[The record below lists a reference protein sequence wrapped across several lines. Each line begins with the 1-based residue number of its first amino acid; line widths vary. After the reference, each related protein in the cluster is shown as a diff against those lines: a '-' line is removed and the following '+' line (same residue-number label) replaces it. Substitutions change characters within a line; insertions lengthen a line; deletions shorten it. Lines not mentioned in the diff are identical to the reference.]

1 MARKQKLLREST
13 GHLTVVQQE
22 AKYKAEILAADG
34 LPKLQVTPP
43 NHLKGAAKQEYKR
56 IIASLGKLPLRNL
69 DRVELENYCTWYGI
83 YKQISLDLPKI
94 TADIDYNHQK
104 YDIFEKDYF
113 KAVRGNDKNLIKGLK
128 TSLSLYGGKIADLEA
143 QQDNILKMSLYTIF
157 FLKKHR
163 TCIKI
168 RFHYFKGFLYFF
180 CEYSHNR
187 LNVSLGIS
195 NNILIS
201 KKFKHVTLINW
212 KVIFLQY
219 LYPLYLSKY
228 CR

>member
-83 YKQISLDLPKI
+83 YKKISLDLPKI

-104 YDIFEKDYF
+104 YDVFEKDYF
-113 KAVRGNDKNLIKGLK
+113 KAVHGSDKDLVKGLK
-128 TSLSLYGGKIADLEA
+128 TSLRVYGEKIADLEA
-143 QQDNILKMSLYTIF
+143 QQDKLIRNLDKATKNIKSLASD
-157 FLKKHR
+157 L
-163 TCIKI
+163 
-168 RFHYFKGFLYFF
+168 G
-180 CEYSHNR
+180 
-187 LNVSLGIS
+187 LNVNSRMQM
-195 NNILIS
+195 NMP
-201 KKFKHVTLINW
+201 KAEDDKEKHSIMEMFN
-212 KVIFLQY
+212 
-219 LYPLYLSKY
+219 
-228 CR
+228 

>member
-104 YDIFEKDYF
+104 YDVFEKDYF
-113 KAVRGNDKNLIKGLK
+113 KAVRDSDKDMIKGLK
-128 TSLSLYGGKIADLEA
+128 TSLKLYGEKIADLEV
-143 QQDNILKMSLYTIF
+143 QQDKLIRNLDKATKNIKSLASD
-157 FLKKHR
+157 L
-163 TCIKI
+163 
-168 RFHYFKGFLYFF
+168 G
-180 CEYSHNR
+180 
-187 LNVSLGIS
+187 LNVNSRMQM
-195 NNILIS
+195 NMP
-201 KKFKHVTLINW
+201 KAEDDKEKHSIMEMFN
-212 KVIFLQY
+212 
-219 LYPLYLSKY
+219 
-228 CR
+228 

>member
-1 MARKQKLLREST
+1 MARKQKLLSEST

-104 YDIFEKDYF
+104 YDVFEKDYF
-113 KAVRGNDKNLIKGLK
+113 KAVRDSDKDLIKGLK
-128 TSLSLYGGKIADLEA
+128 TSLKLYGGKIADLEV
-143 QQDNILKMSLYTIF
+143 QQDKLIRNLDKATKNIKSLASD
-157 FLKKHR
+157 L
-163 TCIKI
+163 
-168 RFHYFKGFLYFF
+168 G
-180 CEYSHNR
+180 
-187 LNVSLGIS
+187 LNVNSRMQM
-195 NNILIS
+195 NMP
-201 KKFKHVTLINW
+201 KAEDDKEKHSIMEMFN
-212 KVIFLQY
+212 
-219 LYPLYLSKY
+219 
-228 CR
+228 

>member
-104 YDIFEKDYF
+104 YDVFEKDYF
-113 KAVRGNDKNLIKGLK
+113 KAVRDSDKDMIKGLK
-128 TSLSLYGGKIADLEA
+128 TSLKLYGGKIADLEV
-143 QQDNILKMSLYTIF
+143 QQDKLIRNLDKATKNIKSLASD
-157 FLKKHR
+157 L
-163 TCIKI
+163 
-168 RFHYFKGFLYFF
+168 G
-180 CEYSHNR
+180 
-187 LNVSLGIS
+187 LNVNSRMQM
-195 NNILIS
+195 NMP
-201 KKFKHVTLINW
+201 KAEDDKEKHSIMEMFN
-212 KVIFLQY
+212 
-219 LYPLYLSKY
+219 
-228 CR
+228 

>member
-56 IIASLGKLPLRNL
+56 FIASLGTLPLRNL

-104 YDIFEKDYF
+104 YDVFEKDYF
-113 KAVRGNDKNLIKGLK
+113 KAVRDSDKDLIKGLK
-128 TSLSLYGGKIADLEA
+128 TSLKLYGGKIADLEV
-143 QQDNILKMSLYTIF
+143 QQDKLIRNLDKATKNIKSLASD
-157 FLKKHR
+157 L
-163 TCIKI
+163 
-168 RFHYFKGFLYFF
+168 G
-180 CEYSHNR
+180 
-187 LNVSLGIS
+187 LNVNSRMQM
-195 NNILIS
+195 NMP
-201 KKFKHVTLINW
+201 KAEDDKEKHSIMEMFN
-212 KVIFLQY
+212 
-219 LYPLYLSKY
+219 
-228 CR
+228 

>member
-104 YDIFEKDYF
+104 YDVFEKDYF
-113 KAVRGNDKNLIKGLK
+113 KAVRDSDKDLIKGLK
-128 TSLSLYGGKIADLEA
+128 TSLKLYGGKIADLEV
-143 QQDNILKMSLYTIF
+143 QQDKLIRNLDKATKNIKSLASD
-157 FLKKHR
+157 L
-163 TCIKI
+163 
-168 RFHYFKGFLYFF
+168 G
-180 CEYSHNR
+180 
-187 LNVSLGIS
+187 LNVNSRMQM
-195 NNILIS
+195 NMP
-201 KKFKHVTLINW
+201 KAEDDKEKHSIMEMFN
-212 KVIFLQY
+212 
-219 LYPLYLSKY
+219 
-228 CR
+228 

>member
-94 TADIDYNHQK
+94 TADIDYNRQK
-104 YDIFEKDYF
+104 YDYFEKDYF
-113 KAVRGNDKNLIKGLK
+113 KAVRSSDKDSIKGLK
-128 TSLSLYGGKIADLEA
+128 TSLSLYGGKIADLEE
-143 QQDNILKMSLYTIF
+143 QQDKLLRNLDKATKNIKSLASD
-157 FLKKHR
+157 L
-163 TCIKI
+163 
-168 RFHYFKGFLYFF
+168 G
-180 CEYSHNR
+180 
-187 LNVSLGIS
+187 LNVNSRMQM
-195 NNILIS
+195 NMP
-201 KKFKHVTLINW
+201 KAEDDKEKHSIMEMFN
-212 KVIFLQY
+212 
-219 LYPLYLSKY
+219 
-228 CR
+228 

>member
-83 YKQISLDLPKI
+83 YKQISLDLSKI

-104 YDIFEKDYF
+104 YDVFEKDYF
-113 KAVRGNDKNLIKGLK
+113 KAVRDSDKDMIKGLK
-128 TSLSLYGGKIADLEA
+128 TSLKLYGEKIADLEV
-143 QQDNILKMSLYTIF
+143 QQDKLIRNLDKATKNIKSLASD
-157 FLKKHR
+157 L
-163 TCIKI
+163 
-168 RFHYFKGFLYFF
+168 G
-180 CEYSHNR
+180 
-187 LNVSLGIS
+187 LNVNSRMQM
-195 NNILIS
+195 NMP
-201 KKFKHVTLINW
+201 KAEDDKEKHSIMEMFN
-212 KVIFLQY
+212 
-219 LYPLYLSKY
+219 
-228 CR
+228 

>member
-83 YKQISLDLPKI
+83 YKQISLDLSKI

-104 YDIFEKDYF
+104 YDVFEKDYF
-113 KAVRGNDKNLIKGLK
+113 KAVRDSDKDMIKGLK
-128 TSLSLYGGKIADLEA
+128 TSLKLYGGKIADLEA
-143 QQDNILKMSLYTIF
+143 QQDKLIRNLDKATKNIKSLASD
-157 FLKKHR
+157 L
-163 TCIKI
+163 
-168 RFHYFKGFLYFF
+168 G
-180 CEYSHNR
+180 
-187 LNVSLGIS
+187 LNVNSRMQM
-195 NNILIS
+195 NMP
-201 KKFKHVTLINW
+201 KTEDDKEKHSIMEMFN
-212 KVIFLQY
+212 
-219 LYPLYLSKY
+219 
-228 CR
+228 